1 MKELNSARFSSL
13 MSGLIRKLNLLNKDQ
28 KVCYGLTLP
37 QCGAIETL
45 DRMGM
50 QPMNELSRQMGVTIS
65 TMTRIVDIL
74 VRDGF
79 LLRQE
84 SPEDRRKVCIDLTKS
99 GRVMAGKL
107 KKCAT
112 EYSAAIFN
120 RIPEEKRE
128 TVFESFELVI
138 DAIES
143 ITTRCCPAGSADD
156 EK

>member
-45 DRMGM
+45 GRMGM

-65 TMTRIVDIL
+65 TTTRIVDIL

-84 SPEDRRKVCIDLTKS
+84 NSEDRRKVCIDLTES

-107 KKCAT
+107 QKCAT
-112 EYSAAIFN
+112 DYAAAIFS

-128 TVFESFELVI
+128 AVFESLEIVL

-143 ITTRCCPAGSADD
+143 INARCCPAGSTNDR
-156 EK
+156 K

>member
-1 MKELNSARFSSL
+1 MKELSGVRFSSL

-50 QPMNELSRQMGVTIS
+50 QPMNELSRQMGVTVS

-84 SPEDRRKVCIDLTKS
+84 NPEDRRKVCIDLTES

-107 KKCAT
+107 QKCAT

-128 TVFESFELVI
+128 EVFESLELVI
-138 DAIES
+138 EAIES
-143 ITTRCCPAGSADD
+143 INTRCCPVDNTNDG
-156 EK
+156 K